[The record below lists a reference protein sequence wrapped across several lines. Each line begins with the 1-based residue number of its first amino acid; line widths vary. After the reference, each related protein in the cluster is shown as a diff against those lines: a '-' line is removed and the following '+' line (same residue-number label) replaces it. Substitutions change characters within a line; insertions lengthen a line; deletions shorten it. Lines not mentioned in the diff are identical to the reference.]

1 MTSGFNSCRDAF
13 EGGRFAQHPHLQMF
27 GSDVGLI
34 LSIVELLIGSDLL
47 KVIRSSPQEQ
57 FVYSGE
63 SKCTIVS

>member
-1 MTSGFNSCRDAF
+1 
-13 EGGRFAQHPHLQMF
+13 MF